1 MNDIDPGNILVHEGT
16 RYVIDTITNDGVI
29 EVSEL
34 GDRHLSECP
43 VEYGDECI
51 DPECEGRIG
60 ESLGDTETY
69 DWNVAHELYC
79 YECGLSWVERS
90 AFWEEQ
96 YADWPTSSALTF
108 EDSENPRSQEM
119 GTDRGGS

>member
-51 DPECEGRIG
+51 DPECDGRVG
-60 ESLGDTETY
+60 ETLRDPETY
-69 DWNVAHELYC
+69 SAHELYC
-79 YECGLSWVERS
+79 FGCGLNWAEHGGT
-90 AFWEEQ
+90 WEEK
-96 YADWPTSSALTF
+96 YADWPTSFSF
-108 EDSENPRSQEM
+108 EETTPPERDDDSEVPA
-119 GTDRGGS
+119 